1 MTGSDV
7 VAGPAAAL
15 PSQWR
20 IAVARAGIELKIFF
34 RQKEVVAFI
43 FALPA
48 LLLVLL
54 GSIFGNQAASHGV
67 SVGQLFTAGMIAG
80 GIMSASFSNLGVSV
94 AVEREGGLLKRL
106 AGTPMPA
113 GAWFAGKA
121 IQVLVCVLG
130 ETVVLIAVG
139 AIFYHL
145 RLPSDPGRWWT
156 FAWVL
161 VLSTVAC
168 SLLGMAISSV
178 PRNAA
183 SAAPVVMLP
192 FTVLQFMSGV
202 YVPITSVPHWML
214 DVGSFF
220 PLKWMVQGLSSV
232 FQPDGAAALWP
243 AHSWEHGRIALV
255 LGAWTVGGL
264 VLCLKTFRWQPR
276 AGS

>member
-1 MTGSDV
+1 MTGTDA
-7 VAGPAAAL
+7 VAM
-15 PSQWR
+15 PSPWR
-20 IAVARAGIELKIFF
+20 IAVGRAGIELKIFF

-54 GSIFGNQAASHGV
+54 GSIFGGQAAAHGV
-67 SVGQLFTAGMIAG
+67 TVGQMFTAGMIAA
-80 GIMSASFSNLGVSV
+80 GIMSASLSNLGISV
-94 AVEREGGLLKRL
+94 ATEREGGLLKRL
-106 AGTPMPA
+106 AGTPMSA
-113 GAWFAGKA
+113 AAWFAGKA

-130 ETVVLIAVG
+130 ETVVLIVVG
-139 AIFYHL
+139 MIFYQL
-145 RLPSDPGRWWT
+145 RLPSAPGRWWT

-161 VLSTVAC
+161 VLSTVSC
-168 SLLGMAISSV
+168 SLLGMALSSV

-202 YVPITSVPHWML
+202 YVPINVVPRWML

-220 PLKWMVQGLSSV
+220 PLKWMAQGLSSV
-232 FQPDGAAALWP
+232 FEPDGAAVLWP
-243 AHSWEHGRIALV
+243 AHAWEHGRTALV

-264 VLCLKTFRWQPR
+264 ALCLKTFRWQPR
-276 AGS
+276 S